1 MKRIKLTKKEAKE
14 ELEKGYSKA
23 ENMLKDKDKT
33 ERFLKRLE
41 KKLKV
46 IPKVG
51 ALLAMAPVFIELVR
65 DYIKK
70 EYTEV
75 PLGSIIAVLSALIYI
90 FAPIDAIPDTIPGA
104 GLIDDALVLNVCL
117 KLVKSDIDE
126 YLEWRRVNNKEW

>member
-104 GLIDDALVLNVCL
+104 GLIDDVLVLNVCL

>member
-1 MKRIKLTKKEAKE
+1 MKRIKLIKKKEKE

>member
-1 MKRIKLTKKEAKE
+1 MEKRKLTKKEAKQ

-23 ENMLKDKDKT
+23 ETMLKDKKKT
-33 ERFLKRLE
+33 ENFLKRLE

-51 ALLAMAPVFIELVR
+51 GLLAMAPMLIELVR

-70 EYTEV
+70 EYTEI

-90 FAPIDAIPDTIPGA
+90 FTPIDAIPDVLVGL
-104 GLIDDALVLNVCL
+104 GLIDDALVLSVCFS
-117 KLVKSDIDE
+117 LVKSDIDE
-126 YLEWRRVNNKEW
+126 YLEWRRENNKD